1 MTISLQQRSS
11 QVRPPR
17 IRSKDRAWNLY
28 QVKKGIQVCT
38 VDFSCRDKLLSNYR
52 CESNGWFRI
61 VLLEKIPSLMVLDI
75 DLLLG
80 FTFTEC
86 DSLNGS
92 GDRVVTWNRHD
103 DLSTPSGMVGIRIKM
118 FHAKLFAYRL

>member
-1 MTISLQQRSS
+1 MTIGLQQRSS
-11 QVRPPR
+11 QLRPPR
-17 IRSKDRAWNLY
+17 VRSNDRAWNLC

-38 VDFSCRDKLLSNYR
+38 VDFSCSDKLLSNYR

-80 FTFTEC
+80 FTFAEC
-86 DSLNGS
+86 DRLNGS
-92 GDRVVTWNRHD
+92 GDRVVTWNSYD
-103 DLSTPSGMVGIRIKM
+103 DLSTLSGMVGIHIKM
-118 FHAKLFAYRL
+118 FHAKLFTYRL